1 MVFVFSI
8 IIFLILVRESIID
21 IETMY
26 VPDNITFALYST
38 SIVFIISRFIY
49 NHSFKNVFDSILGFL
64 FGFGV
69 PFMIAL
75 ASYFIQKLIRG
86 KSEKSN
92 NTLSTSTN
100 GENVKIK
107 TFNPP
112 KKINALFIKRC
123 IFVALCIVGLCML
136 KNTPSII
143 IGLLSLTSSIIVFA
157 KNKEVK
163 YPIYIISLGLLA
175 ILVILSGDYYIFL
188 LIAFAFIA
196 EFVIAKIF
204 KRFYKIEEEE
214 DDEDTNIAPGIGGG
228 DIFIFGAL
236 GLMFGLKGIITIFI
250 YSTISQL
257 LVIFSYKMITSNKT
271 SQFLPF
277 VPGITIGVYVYLA
290 TILI

>member
-1 MVFVFSI
+1 MVLVFSI

-38 SIVFIISRFIY
+38 SIVFIISKFIY

-75 ASYFIQKLIRG
+75 ASYLIQKLIRG

-92 NTLSTSTN
+92 EALSTSTN
-100 GENVKIK
+100 GENVKTK

-123 IFVALCIVGLCML
+123 IFVALCIAGLCML

-143 IGLLSLTSSIIVFA
+143 VGFLSLISSIIVFV

-163 YPIYIISLGLLA
+163 YPIYIISLGLLS

-196 EFVIAKIF
+196 EFIIAKIF
-204 KRFYKIEEEE
+204 KRFYKIEED
-214 DDEDTNIAPGIGGG
+214 DDEDTDITPGIGGG

>member
-1 MVFVFSI
+1 MLVFFI

-75 ASYFIQKLIRG
+75 VSYFIQKLIRG

-136 KNTPSII
+136 ENTPSII

-196 EFVIAKIF
+196 ELVIAKIF

>member
-38 SIVFIISRFIY
+38 SIVFIISKFIY

-75 ASYFIQKLIRG
+75 VSYFIQKLMRG

-196 EFVIAKIF
+196 EFAIAKIF
-204 KRFYKIEEEE
+204 KRFYKIEED

>member
-1 MVFVFSI
+1 MVLVFSI

-38 SIVFIISRFIY
+38 SIVFIISKFIY

-136 KNTPSII
+136 ENTPSII

-175 ILVILSGDYYIFL
+175 ILVILSGDYYIFS

-204 KRFYKIEEEE
+204 KRFYKIEED

-277 VPGITIGVYVYLA
+277 VPGITIGVYIYLA

>member
-1 MVFVFSI
+1 
-8 IIFLILVRESIID
+8 
-21 IETMY
+21 
-26 VPDNITFALYST
+26 
-38 SIVFIISRFIY
+38 
-49 NHSFKNVFDSILGFL
+49 
-64 FGFGV
+64 
-69 PFMIAL
+69 
-75 ASYFIQKLIRG
+75 
-86 KSEKSN
+86 
-92 NTLSTSTN
+92 
-100 GENVKIK
+100 
-107 TFNPP
+107 
-112 KKINALFIKRC
+112 
-123 IFVALCIVGLCML
+123 ML
-136 KNTPSII
+136 ENTPSII
-143 IGLLSLTSSIIVFA
+143 IGLLSLTSSIIVFV

-196 EFVIAKIF
+196 ELVIAKIF

>member
-1 MVFVFSI
+1 MVLVFSI

-38 SIVFIISRFIY
+38 SIVFIISKFIY

-75 ASYFIQKLIRG
+75 VSYFIQKLMRG

-204 KRFYKIEEEE
+204 KRFYKIEED

>member
-1 MVFVFSI
+1 MVLVFFI

-38 SIVFIISRFIY
+38 SIVFIISKFIY

-123 IFVALCIVGLCML
+123 IFVALCIAGLCML
-136 KNTPSII
+136 ENTPSII
-143 IGLLSLTSSIIVFA
+143 IGLLSLTSSIIVFV

-196 EFVIAKIF
+196 ELVIAKIF
-204 KRFYKIEEEE
+204 KRFYKIEED

-257 LVIFSYKMITSNKT
+257 LVIFSYKMITNNKT